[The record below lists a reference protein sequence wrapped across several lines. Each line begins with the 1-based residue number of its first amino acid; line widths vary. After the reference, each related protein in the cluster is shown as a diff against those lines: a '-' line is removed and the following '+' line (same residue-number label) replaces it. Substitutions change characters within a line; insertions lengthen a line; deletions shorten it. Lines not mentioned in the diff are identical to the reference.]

1 MTKYN
6 IDNLIDETLHG
17 SIDSSQHLITLYALC
32 LSLRAKNILELGVR
46 EGHSTRALV
55 AAAKHLNT
63 KVDCVDIKKQNH
75 SLLVGYENEFNF
87 IESDALLFL
96 KNCNTIYDFVF
107 VDDWH
112 EEQHVYQELSYL
124 KNLVNINGLIVLH
137 DLMHSYSHPHYN
149 KTVYPAGHEF
159 GGMGPYGAV
168 TKFVEENKNYEYV
181 TIPVN
186 HGLTIL
192 RKIS

>member
-1 MTKYN
+1 
-6 IDNLIDETLHG
+6 
-17 SIDSSQHLITLYALC
+17 
-32 LSLRAKNILELGVR
+32 
-46 EGHSTRALV
+46 
-55 AAAKHLNT
+55 
-63 KVDCVDIKKQNH
+63 
-75 SLLVGYENEFNF
+75 
-87 IESDALLFL
+87 
-96 KNCNTIYDFVF
+96 